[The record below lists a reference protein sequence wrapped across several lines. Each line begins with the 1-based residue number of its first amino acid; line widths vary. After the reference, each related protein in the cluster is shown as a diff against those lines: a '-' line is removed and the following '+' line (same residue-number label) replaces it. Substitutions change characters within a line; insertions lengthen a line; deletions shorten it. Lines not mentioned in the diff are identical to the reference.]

1 MLPDEYRHL
10 EAIASILPDGNTSPV
25 HPFVG
30 LVINLNAVTRA
41 HRDSKDD
48 TMCLV
53 LALGDFEGGDL
64 CLYEPGLVIPLRHG
78 EFVVFPSGDIT
89 HLNLHYKGRRAS
101 IVLHTD
107 REMSKWAEGD
117 RNGWGSIVHFTQ

>member
-78 EFVVFPSGDIT
+78 KFVVFPSGDIT
-89 HLNLHYKGRRAS
+89 HSNLHYKG
-101 IVLHTD
+101 
-107 REMSKWAEGD
+107 
-117 RNGWGSIVHFTQ
+117 

>member
-1 MLPDEYRHL
+1 MLPDEYCHL

-53 LALGDFEGGDL
+53 LALGNFEGGDL
-64 CLYEPGLVIPLRHG
+64 CLYEPGLVVPLRQGH
-78 EFVVFPSGDIT
+78 FIIFPSARIT
-89 HLNLHYKGRRAS
+89 HFNIHYSGCRAS

-107 REMSKWAEGD
+107 GEIDKWTHGQ
-117 RNGWGSIVHFTQ
+117 RNGWEDNVYFH